1 VLSHE
6 VRRGRTLSM
15 PWRICERGSGSRE
28 RKHCMQEQQEQQEQ
42 PSRSSPRAGSGSAE
56 RPVSSPTHPGAP
68 RQQAHTHRRALSRHT
83 PGARARAALAWQ
95 QPHWQQPHTGSS
107 HTLAAA
113 TLQARAGEAATHR
126 RSSSHTLAAAT
137 HWQQPHSRRAPVKQA
152 GARRA
157 RARARTFVHRV
168 EAEQINPSHP
178 LISVAWGAMTVRT
191 RQPSPSAFTR
201 RAP

>member
-1 VLSHE
+1 MMVLSHE
-6 VRRGRTLSM
+6 VRRSRTLSM
-15 PWRICERGSGSRE
+15 PWRICERGNGSRE
-28 RKHCMQEQQEQQEQ
+28 RKHCMQEQQEQT
-42 PSRSSPRAGSGSAE
+42 SRSSPRAGSGSAA

-68 RQQAHTHRRALSRHT
+68 RQQAHTHRRALSSHT
-83 PGARARAALAWQ
+83 LQRRARAALAAAT
-95 QPHWQQPHTGSS
+95 HWQQPHTGSS

-157 RARARTFVHRV
+157 RARAHV
-168 EAEQINPSHP
+168 PSC
-178 LISVAWGAMTVRT
+178 TVSRPSTSTRRT
-191 RQPSPSAFTR
+191 R
-201 RAP
+201 

>member
-1 VLSHE
+1 MAVVSASIAC
-6 VRRGRTLSM
+6 RS
-15 PWRICERGSGSRE
+15 
-28 RKHCMQEQQEQQEQ
+28 
-42 PSRSSPRAGSGSAE
+42 SRSSPAGAAHGQVHVVQSVLSA
-56 RPVSSPTHPGAP
+56 AP
-68 RQQAHTHRRALSRHT
+68 RTRARLGSRLTHTGARSADTLQ
-83 PGARARAALAWQ
+83 ARARAALAWQ

-113 TLQARAGEAATHR
+113 TLQARAGEAGR
-126 RSSSHTLAAAT
+126 REA
-137 HWQQPHSRRAPVKQA
+137 
-152 GARRA
+152 RA

-168 EAEQINPSHP
+168 EAEHINPSHP

>member
-1 VLSHE
+1 MRSIPAAANDQEVMVLSPE

-28 RKHCMQEQQEQQEQ
+28 RKHCMQEQQEQ
-42 PSRSSPRAGSGSAE
+42 PSRSSPRAGSCSAE

-113 TLQARAGEAATHR
+113 TLQARAGEAG
-126 RSSSHTLAAAT
+126 
-137 HWQQPHSRRAPVKQA
+137 RRA
-152 GARRA
+152 A
-157 RARARTFVHRV
+157 RARARTY
-168 EAEQINPSHP
+168 
-178 LISVAWGAMTVRT
+178 L
-191 RQPSPSAFTR
+191 
-201 RAP
+201 RAPCRGRADEPVAPAD

>member
-1 VLSHE
+1 MAARCRCLGASA
-6 VRRGRTLSM
+6 RGAVAVVSASIACRS
-15 PWRICERGSGSRE
+15 
-28 RKHCMQEQQEQQEQ
+28 
-42 PSRSSPRAGSGSAE
+42 SRSSPAGAAHGQVQVVQSVLSA
-56 RPVSSPTHPGAP
+56 AP
-68 RQQAHTHRRALSRHT
+68 RTRARLGSRLTHT
-83 PGARARAALAWQ
+83 GARSAD
-95 QPHWQQPHTGSS
+95 
-107 HTLAAA
+107 
-113 TLQARAGEAATHR
+113 TLQARACAPHWHGSSHTG
-126 RSSSHTLAAAT
+126 SSHTLAAAT